1 MTKRL
6 VSTKIVP
13 ILQKNQSEVYT
24 GQACLIRTAVTAS
37 GFTERSGTFSKPFK
51 GKTLNAPTVT
61 EPIIFSL
68 FRLIET

>member
-37 GFTERSGTFSKPFK
+37 GTFSKPFK

-61 EPIIFSL
+61 ADYFFVVS
-68 FRLIET
+68 TD